1 MDIVFA
7 WDAASDGAPPGGN
20 QRYVLEM
27 GTPSHM
33 LLKAVS
39 LPAVMTEDTTEAATG
54 MSADLEDEEVADGE
68 EAGEEDTTMV
78 DTTVI
83 GTVIEA
89 EVNMMMS
96 MADVEG
102 GADEVAD
109 MEVGMA
115 EIDTI
120 AEVAADMAYLPGPP
134 APLHLHLHRPTWH
147 MGTVQ
152 ATQLARMGLHP
163 FQRLLL

>member
-27 GTPSHM
+27 GTPSRM
-33 LLKAVS
+33 LLKEIS
-39 LPAVMTEDTTEAATG
+39 LPAVMTEDTTEVATG
-54 MSADLEDEEVADGE
+54 MSADLEDEGVADGA
-68 EAGEEDTTMV
+68 EAGEEDMTMA
-78 DTTVI
+78 DTTAI

-89 EVNMMMS
+89 EVNMTMS

-102 GADEVAD
+102 EADEVVD
-109 MEVGMA
+109 MEAGMA

-120 AEVAADMAYLPGPP
+120 AEAAADMAYPP
-134 APLHLHLHRPTWH
+134 APLHLHRPTWH
-147 MGTVQ
+147 METAQ
-152 ATQLARMGLHP
+152 ATQLARMGLHL
-163 FQRLLL
+163 FQHLLP